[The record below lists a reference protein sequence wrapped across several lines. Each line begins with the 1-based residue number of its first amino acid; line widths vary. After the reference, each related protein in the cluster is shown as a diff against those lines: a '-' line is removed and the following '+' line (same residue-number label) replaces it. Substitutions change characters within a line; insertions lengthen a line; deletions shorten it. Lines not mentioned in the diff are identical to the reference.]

1 MSRSAQ
7 GSISSLCSRTRP
19 PVRRHPA
26 ATAPSTTTSPP
37 ATCWTRCRIR
47 GAEAARRVFNAL
59 LENHPN
65 EKVAANTLF
74 VLEELR
80 KQLESERDRLSQQV
94 FANLLEAC
102 TMRFIVV
109 TDDLQ
114 FNRLPVQIESPAT
127 ERQANREDVQ
137 GWKPRRI
144 HADFIL
150 TLQQDEPNADDE
162 FHQVFVVETK
172 GVHLKDSADT
182 AYKRSVFDVCSQH
195 AKKTNWAAFVPAM
208 HNTVMRFEVVDE
220 EEWEQRLNA

>member
-26 ATAPSTTTSPP
+26 TAPSTTTSPP

-47 GAEAARRVFNAL
+47 GAARRVFNAL

-94 FANLLEAC
+94 FANLLEAG

-127 ERQANREDVQ
+127 ERQANREDGSQYQRSLFERTGEGDLNGLENKVATYLDRQARLFFWYRNRTRKDYYVQ
-137 GWKPRRI
+137 G
-144 HADFIL
+144 
-150 TLQQDEPNADDE
+150 
-162 FHQVFVVETK
+162 
-172 GVHLKDSADT
+172 
-182 AYKRSVFDVCSQH
+182 
-195 AKKTNWAAFVPAM
+195 
-208 HNTVMRFEVVDE
+208 
-220 EEWEQRLNA
+220 